1 MPSPPD
7 RKPKQGPEDPASR
20 PPGEP
25 WKICLIVHTTAGQA
39 HAVREEIEAQTGGR
53 MSWWSRA
60 DARQ

>member
-1 MPSPPD
+1 MTAST
-7 RKPKQGPEDPASR
+7 RQITDPANR
-20 PPGEP
+20 PPSEP

-60 DARQ
+60 DAKAP